1 MNLMDFVIVI
11 LSTIDLSVGNN
22 SQFSAFRVLRVL
34 RWVMSEKLLIY
45 GCCPRPSSTI
55 SSFLCF
61 TCVNLRLC
69 SRRIVKLV
77 RVMTSMQRM
86 LRIIVRSLY
95 SLYNIVFLLLL
106 FCFIYR

>member
-69 SRRIVKLV
+69 SAE
-77 RVMTSMQRM
+77 S
-86 LRIIVRSLY
+86 SN
-95 SLYNIVFLLLL
+95 SFAS
-106 FCFIYR
+106 